1 MSNFVVK
8 DTTVSDSA
16 LASVLTGSG
25 VRELML
31 DGATSNV
38 TLPTLS
44 NGNTTLSTSQWIEAT
59 IRNLLLNSD
68 SLTSAVSASTST
80 LVLGSGVAQ
89 AAAYVNFFNL
99 GSGQSRF
106 VRLGPVTTRGNASV
120 QLGGA
125 DAAGFVDVT
134 SGGIGG
140 SVAASGALFNTGSSN
155 VVRNVQVYCANPNA
169 SSARVI
175 FNIL

>member
-8 DTTVSDSA
+8 DTAVSDSA

-38 TLPTLS
+38 ALPTLS
-44 NGNTTLSTSQWIEAT
+44 NGNVTLSTNQWIEAT

-68 SLTSAVSASTST
+68 SLTSSSPASAA
-80 LVLGSGVAQ
+80 LLALGSGVAQ
-89 AAAYVNFFNL
+89 ASAYVNFFNL
-99 GSGQSRF
+99 GSGESRF
-106 VRLGPVTTRGNASV
+106 LRLGPATTTGNATVALS
-120 QLGGA
+120 GA
-125 DAAGFVDVT
+125 DGTAVAVT
-134 SGGIGG
+134 AGGIGG
-140 SVAASGALFNTGSSN
+140 SALGSGALFNTGSTN

>member
-8 DTTVSDSA
+8 DTSVSDSS
-16 LASVLTGSG
+16 LASVLTGPG

-31 DGATSNV
+31 DASVSNV
-38 TLPTLS
+38 ALPTLS
-44 NGNTTLSTSQWIEAT
+44 SSTAVTLSTNQWIDAT

-68 SLTSAVSASTST
+68 TLTSVSPASLS
-80 LVLGSGVAQ
+80 VISLGSGVAQ

-99 GSGQSRF
+99 GSGESRF
-106 VRLGPVTTRGNASV
+106 VRFGPVTTTGNANVALSA
-120 QLGGA
+120 A
-125 DAAGFVDVT
+125 DGTAVGVS

-140 SVAASGALFNTGSSN
+140 SVAGSGVLFNTGSSN

-175 FNIL
+175 FNVL